1 MEMTHAASY
10 KSITIIHVRL
20 RGRAMSDRPVDW
32 LELQAQITQIKRN
45 EAEIDKLFAEA
56 RRFNRDPWMVLI
68 GVIIAVLAL
77 RLPEV
82 LHAFGRL

>member
-1 MEMTHAASY
+1 
-10 KSITIIHVRL
+10 
-20 RGRAMSDRPVDW
+20 MSDRPVDW